1 MGITPRI
8 LFAAHCLYMAVHI
21 FMKTNRK
28 RVVIT
33 GIGILSSLAEN
44 LQDFRNALLN
54 KKWRHGQRAFSK
66 WFENARAAEVLHDI
80 DYSEL
85 PDDVIPTDNAALWA
99 YKVGKDALNQAGLAE
114 NKAHLKETGL
124 IVGVS
129 SAGTEAFLPL
139 FEQRMEDFSL
149 RKALFSGGFSSCCSS
164 VSTLLGLQGGVELV
178 ATACTASPNAVGMAF
193 DYIQNGKS
201 KTMLAVGT
209 EPIYLPTFAGFYAL
223 NVMHPDACTPFSGNS
238 GMSIGEGAGAIVL
251 EEYEHAVAR
260 GATIYGEILS
270 YATSCDA
277 FHETGPDPRASG
289 AVQVM
294 HKAMENAA
302 SPRIRS
308 NTSTPTVPEQ
318 KPTTVSKRWR

>member
-8 LFAAHCLYMAVHI
+8 LFAAHYLYMAVHI

-54 KKWRHGQRAFSK
+54 KKNGVTDSVRFSK

-85 PDDVIPTDNAALWA
+85 PDDVIASLDNAALWA

-164 VSTLLGLQGGVELV
+164 VSTLLGYRAVLNWSRPPVRPALTRS
-178 ATACTASPNAVGMAF
+178 AWRLTTSRTAKAKPCWPSGQNLSTCPPSRAF
-193 DYIQNGKS
+193 
-201 KTMLAVGT
+201 M
-209 EPIYLPTFAGFYAL
+209 P
-223 NVMHPDACTPFSGNS
+223 
-238 GMSIGEGAGAIVL
+238 
-251 EEYEHAVAR
+251 
-260 GATIYGEILS
+260 
-270 YATSCDA
+270 
-277 FHETGPDPRASG
+277 
-289 AVQVM
+289 
-294 HKAMENAA
+294 
-302 SPRIRS
+302 
-308 NTSTPTVPEQ
+308 
-318 KPTTVSKRWR
+318 

>member
-54 KKWRHGQRAFSK
+54 KKNGVTDSVRFSK

-85 PDDVIPTDNAALWA
+85 PDDVIASLDNAALWA

-178 ATACTASPNAVGMAF
+178 ALGDHRAGEVLAECAGE
-193 DYIQNGKS
+193 
-201 KTMLAVGT
+201 LAV
-209 EPIYLPTFAGFYAL
+209 
-223 NVMHPDACTPFSGNS
+223 VDAAVEVVDVEERQLHRGGGIGRGDGRRTDQSDG
-238 GMSIGEGAGAIVL
+238 GQGEGGDAPGQGLHCWTHGISFVGTCRLPSPMRGHPHRSATPPCW
-251 EEYEHAVAR
+251 HARNVATR
-260 GATIYGEILS
+260 
-270 YATSCDA
+270 
-277 FHETGPDPRASG
+277 
-289 AVQVM
+289 
-294 HKAMENAA
+294 
-302 SPRIRS
+302 
-308 NTSTPTVPEQ
+308 
-318 KPTTVSKRWR
+318 